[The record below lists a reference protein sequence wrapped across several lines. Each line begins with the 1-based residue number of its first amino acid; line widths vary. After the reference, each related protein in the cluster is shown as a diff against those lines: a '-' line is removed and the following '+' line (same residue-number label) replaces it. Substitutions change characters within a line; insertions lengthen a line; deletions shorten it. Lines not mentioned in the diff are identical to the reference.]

1 MKVKICGLHPVRDVQ
16 LCIDLGVNL
25 LGFVFYEKSPRN
37 INLNDIEKLKKYN
50 KKNSLFVAVTVNPT
64 DKFIKNFVIGNF
76 DYIQLHGSETEKRI
90 EEIKSMGIKTIKAI
104 KISERLHIDNYKK
117 FNEADICLFDTPG
130 MEKSIEFP
138 KELISSLPRGK
149 RYALAGSISEE
160 NIENIA
166 KLGVTFCDLSSSL
179 ELDTQ
184 IGYKDHQKIKK
195 FIEKVNELKNKKKYS
210 SN

>member
-1 MKVKICGLHPVRDVQ
+1 MIVKICGLQPTRDVQ
-16 LCIDLGVNL
+16 LCIDLNVNF

-37 INLNDIEKLKKYN
+37 LKAEEIKKLKYYD
-50 KKNSLFVAVTVNPT
+50 KKNSKFVAVTVNPS
-64 DKFIKNFVIGNF
+64 DEFIKNVVLNNF
-76 DYIQLHGSETEKRI
+76 DYIQLHGSETIGRI
-90 EEIKSMGIKTIKAI
+90 EEISSMGLKIIKTIKVKNETDI
-104 KISERLHIDNYKK
+104 KNYK
-117 FNEADICLFDTPG
+117 EYERADIILFDTPG

-138 KELISSLPRGK
+138 QNLISKLPKGN
-149 RYALAGSISEE
+149 RYCLAGSISQN

-195 FIEKVNELKNKKKYS
+195 FIKKVNGLEN
-210 SN
+210 